1 MRRSIINLPR
11 LLFNKFSIFQ
21 DCFYICIDISA
32 NAMELNPDVLYRNSH
47 RLVSQ
52 VNLDFKREIYD
63 RINWKPR
70 IIGIKGPKGVGK
82 STLLKQHIRETFP
95 NDSKI
100 LYVSLDHIWFNGNSL
115 DDLVE
120 YHYVHGGTHLFLDE
134 VHKYRNWQWGIKN
147 IYDNYPAL
155 NVVFTGSSM
164 LQIDEGNVDL
174 SRRTSVNV
182 IHGMSFREYLAFEGT
197 LSWDKISL
205 DDILTRHVE
214 IATAITNKIHVLDY
228 FDDYLKHGYYPFYK
242 EDPEG
247 FNDRLAEVCKQV
259 IEQDIPA
266 VTEVAYGTVQKLK
279 KLLYIIAA
287 QVPFIPKMEDIYTQL
302 EVNREQGLKLMDLL
316 ERAAMIGQLKTRV
329 KAVKKMSSPDKL
341 FLDNPNLMFGLSGSP
356 GIGTIRETFF
366 YNQLSR
372 VCDVNYPGK
381 GDFLIN
387 DRYLFEVGGSRKTFD
402 QIKDVENSFLAVDGI
417 EFGRGNR
424 IPLWLFGFLY

>member
-1 MRRSIINLPR
+1 MRRGIINLPR

>member
-1 MRRSIINLPR
+1 MRRGIINLPR
-11 LLFNKFSIFQ
+11 LLVNKFSIFQ